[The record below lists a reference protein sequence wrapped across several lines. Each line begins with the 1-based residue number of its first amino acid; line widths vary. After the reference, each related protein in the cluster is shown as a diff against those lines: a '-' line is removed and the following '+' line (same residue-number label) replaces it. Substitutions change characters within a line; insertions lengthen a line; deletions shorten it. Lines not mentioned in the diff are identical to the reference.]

1 MAFRGHITKKQQEE
15 WYQRILIKNEHYFI
29 IAIDGREVGLTELKN
44 FSVDGQKAEA
54 GIFIADSKFQDS
66 VYAYAVSSL
75 LLDFGFDVL
84 GLQEIEAGIMDDNPR
99 AIRFNKSLGF
109 VRADE
114 DPVDGK
120 SRYLLRAEHYR
131 ERIRPLRNALARS
144 LAPAAT

>member
-1 MAFRGHITKKQQEE
+1 
-15 WYQRILIKNEHYFI
+15 
-29 IAIDGREVGLTELKN
+29 
-44 FSVDGQKAEA
+44 
-54 GIFIADSKFQDS
+54 
-66 VYAYAVSSL
+66 VSSL